1 MTKQG
6 KTFVE
11 DEPKAPEAPPA
22 DAQPVAVEDAPKP
35 IETVRT
41 PFETV
46 LKCKL
51 TDKETLDYAR
61 EAADVNAA
69 IAQLDADMKSL
80 VKEYKGKIALK
91 QARHETLS
99 NYVATGCEHRTV
111 KCERAFDYEK
121 HRVTEFRLDG
131 QEPFIVGERG
141 LTGDE
146 LQRKLDL
153 IEK

>member
-1 MTKQG
+1 MKKKGDTSAD
-6 KTFVE
+6 TPE
-11 DEPKAPEAPPA
+11 LPKEAPPA
-22 DAQPVAVEDAPKP
+22 EKKSEP
-35 IETVRT
+35 IETVRV

-51 TDKETLDYAR
+51 TDAETLAYAR

-99 NYVATGCEHRTV
+99 AYVATGCEYRTV
-111 KCERAFDYEK
+111 KCERSYDYES
-121 HRVTEFRLDG
+121 RLVTEVRLDD
-131 QEPFIVGERG
+131 QEPYVLNQRG
-141 LTGDE
+141 LTNDE
-146 LQRKLDL
+146 LQCQLAL
-153 IEK
+153 IER

>member
-1 MTKQG
+1 MKKQG
-6 KTFVE
+6 STFVG
-11 DEPKAPEAPPA
+11 DGPEPQEADKKPEPSP
-22 DAQPVAVEDAPKP
+22 ENPK
-35 IETVRT
+35 IETTVV

-51 TDKETLDYAR
+51 TDAETLAYAR

-99 NYVATGCEHRTV
+99 AYVATGCEHRTV
-111 KCERAFDYEK
+111 KCERTFDYEK
-121 HRVTEFRLDG
+121 RLVTERRLDG
-131 QEPFIVGERG
+131 QEPAVIAERG
-141 LTGDE
+141 LTSDE
-146 LQRKLDL
+146 LQRQLEL
-153 IEK
+153 IER